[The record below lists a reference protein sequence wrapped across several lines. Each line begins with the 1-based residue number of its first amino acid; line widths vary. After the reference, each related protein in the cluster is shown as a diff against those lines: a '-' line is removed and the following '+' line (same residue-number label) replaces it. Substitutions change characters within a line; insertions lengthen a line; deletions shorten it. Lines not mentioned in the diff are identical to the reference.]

1 MVPLKNQICLLKAI
15 SLMPEV
21 LANKFEIHFF
31 GNGPCEDLL
40 KSAAAESAF
49 PDNVYFHGMLVDREE
64 IYKYIDVM
72 VVTSEMEGLS
82 IAILEAMARR
92 IPVLATKVGGNPKL
106 VQSNVTGQ
114 LFNYNDDKELSRL
127 LTDIAENPQLI
138 EKWGSE
144 AYQLV
149 EQDYSLE
156 TVAQKYMKL
165 YS

>member
-1 MVPLKNQICLLKAI
+1 
-15 SLMPEV
+15 
-21 LANKFEIHFF
+21 
-31 GNGPCEDLL
+31 
-40 KSAAAESAF
+40 
-49 PDNVYFHGMLVDREE
+49 
-64 IYKYIDVM
+64 
-72 VVTSEMEGLS
+72 
-82 IAILEAMARR
+82 MARR